1 VAVLVFGVLSATA
14 LPATTVGENDATS
27 SKAHVSDSA
36 AQPAVGENRR
46 TDKALVYDSKNEIVL
61 K

>member
-1 VAVLVFGVLSATA
+1 MIVVGVLSASTA
-14 LPATTVGENDATS
+14 LPATTVGENDSTS
-27 SKAHVSDSA
+27 SNKAHVSDSP
-36 AQPAVGENRR
+36 QPALSESRR